1 MLHNINILTNRKT
14 AQADAPTYPEL
25 ISGIKAWYKLKTGI
39 SVDGSND
46 VSLWADSS
54 GNTSED
60 MDLAPPASD
69 NDVAYDSS
77 TGAMTFATADK
88 SQLVT
93 ASDQLNLGAFTIFG
107 VVDVV
112 EAGASNEAVIGR
124 AGNDEFRLFRG
135 TVSANARLRADGV
148 NYDITMSSNLPTGKF
163 LFTLTRASGG
173 LVTIFIDGVSKGT
186 VTTDVADL
194 FDFTRIGNAA
204 TDSLIYEILI
214 YNEELS
220 SSNRTGVE
228 ANINTRHGL

>member
-1 MLHNINILTNRKT
+1 MLPKINILANRKT
-14 AQADAPTYPEL
+14 ASASAPTYPEN
-25 ISGIKAWYKLKTGI
+25 ITGIKAWYKLKTGV
-39 SVDGSND
+39 SVDGSGD

-69 NDVAYDSS
+69 NDVAYNSS

-88 SQLVT
+88 SQLAT

-135 TVSANARLRADGV
+135 LNAAYVRLRANGV
-148 NYDITMSSNLPTGKF
+148 NYDINMSSSLPTGKF

-173 LVTIFIDGVSKGT
+173 LITIFIDGVSKGT
-186 VTTDVADL
+186 VASDVADL
-194 FDFTRIGNAA
+194 FDFTRIGNTS
-204 TDSLIYEILI
+204 TDSLVYEILI

-220 SSNRTGVE
+220 STNRTNVE